1 MGVSFS
7 LDKYNSLPSII
18 DIKSTVK
25 EILLICEK
33 LTSKDNEDYR
43 SKKISNSD
51 EGTIE
56 ILKYPKY
63 KAEVY
68 KIKLIKLACCQENL
82 GSRLYSEEL
91 NMLDDGNYIFTVAK
105 GEDTRNIS
113 IKVEAEDTN
122 NKVLTKI
129 IEALEKEDI
138 GIEACIESY
147 NRYIDKLL
155 LRSKDK
161 GSTNSFR
168 IFDKS
173 GSLVAYTGMWNEF
186 IKAEDS
192 LIIVNNE
199 SYKSISDTFEIYEGE
214 FVFRVK
220 KISRK
225 EIEVKIDW
233 DIELILKRFFQFIE
247 ALNFL
252 VEKLKKEEIY
262 KETLDIFISSLY
274 EMEKVLNPIGIII
287 TNDLKIRIIESQLKN
302 FFKNASIFIESLISK
317 TPNALNGL
325 IEFCRSIL
333 EDKILLYKLNEE
345 KSNENLSLARI
356 YNQKGNI
363 VCRNYTV
370 GRNYDNFS

>member
-25 EILLICEK
+25 DILLICEK

-63 KAEVY
+63 KSEVY

-113 IKVEAEDTN
+113 IKVEGSDTN
-122 NKVLTKI
+122 HKVLTKI

-147 NRYIDKLL
+147 NRYIDRLL

-192 LIIVNNE
+192 LIIVNNK

-214 FVFRVK
+214 FAFRVK
-220 KISRK
+220 KISRE

-233 DIELILKRFFQFIE
+233 DIELIIKRFFQFIE

-252 VEKLKKEEIY
+252 IEKFKKEDIY
-262 KETLDIFISSLY
+262 KETLDIFTSSLY
-274 EMEKVLNPIGIII
+274 EMEKVLSPIGIII
-287 TNDLKIRIIESQLKN
+287 TNDLKIKIIEYQLKN
-302 FFKNASIFIESLISK
+302 FFKNASIFIESIISK

-325 IEFCRSIL
+325 IEFSRSIL
-333 EDKILLYKLNEE
+333 EDKILLYRLNEE